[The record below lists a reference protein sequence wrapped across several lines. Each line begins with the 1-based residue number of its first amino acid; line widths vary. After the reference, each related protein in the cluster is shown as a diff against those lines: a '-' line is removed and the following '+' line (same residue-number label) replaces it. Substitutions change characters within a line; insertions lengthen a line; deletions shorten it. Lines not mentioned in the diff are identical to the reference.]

1 MWAVMERGCG
11 SILEEAD
18 QSERG
23 SEAERGDL
31 QHFHIVFTIMIS
43 AGISHL
49 HSTRCPH
56 RHQG

>member
-23 SEAERGDL
+23 SETERGDL
-31 QHFHIVFTIMIS
+31 QHS
-43 AGISHL
+43 
-49 HSTRCPH
+49 P
-56 RHQG
+56 